1 MAAKG
6 YACVLTLGGTTIGNA
21 RNVSPTMEATEQD
34 KGTRADG
41 AWDNWQQGRKRLSFD
56 LDALW
61 VPTATGL
68 AALQAAWFA
77 DSDLAFTLL
86 DEDGYGYSGTCGV
99 LTLGRGEGLD
109 DPVTVTASLK
119 SRGTV
124 TSTTGTS

>member
-1 MAAKG
+1 
-6 YACVLTLGGTTIGNA
+6 
-21 RNVSPTMEATEQD
+21 
-34 KGTRADG
+34 
-41 AWDNWQQGRKRLSFD
+41 
-56 LDALW
+56 
-61 VPTATGL
+61 
-68 AALQAAWFA
+68 
-77 DSDLAFTLL
+77 LAFTML